1 MPEPREIVLAGHI
14 CIDISTDL
22 TNFASIRPGALVEV
36 GRAGWSIGGT
46 IANTGGTLRELGVPI
61 RIAGAISDDELGRT
75 VRTSLEA
82 KGMPDNDLQTSAAA
96 GTSYSIVLQADGTDR
111 SFLHY
116 PGANEFFDPA
126 AVTVTNASIVHFGY
140 PSLMMGMLENSGEPI
155 RVLLERAHAAG
166 ATASIDLAVVDPS
179 SSAASLNWAQIFANI
194 LPTVDVASPSL
205 DDLTS
210 ALGIDEPF
218 SIELVERL
226 AASLIEQGVA
236 VVALSAGAN
245 GVFVKTASPER
256 LRRGGLAL
264 AELADDWGNSELWQ
278 PPLPV
283 ENWASTNGA
292 GDALTAGLLYSLWA
306 GLTLSDAARTAAASA
321 AIRMQGDA
329 ATPDAL
335 ARMLETHSAAP
346 PNQPLESS

>member
-1 MPEPREIVLAGHI
+1 MSEPREIVLAGHI
-14 CIDISTDL
+14 CIDIATDL
-22 TNFASIRPGALVEV
+22 TNFSSIRPGALVEV

-46 IANTGGTLRELGVPI
+46 IANTGGTLQELGVPI

-75 VRTSLEA
+75 ARSTLEA
-82 KGMPDNDLQTSAAA
+82 KGMPDNDLQTSTAA

-116 PGANEFFDPA
+116 PGANEFFDPT
-126 AVTVTNASIVHFGY
+126 AVTVTDASIVHFGY
-140 PSLMMGMLENSGEPI
+140 PSLMRGMLENSGEPI
-155 RVLLERAHAAG
+155 RILLERAHAAG
-166 ATASIDLAVVDPS
+166 ATTSIDLAVVDPS
-179 SSAASLNWAQIFANI
+179 SRVASLDWAQIFANV

-210 ALGIDEPF
+210 ALGISEPF

-245 GVFVKTASPER
+245 GVFVTTASPER
-256 LRRGGLAL
+256 LRRGGRTLA
-264 AELADDWGNSELWQ
+264 AVANEWGSRELWQ

-283 ENWASTNGA
+283 KNWASTNGA

-306 GLTLSDAARTAAASA
+306 GRSLSDAARTAAASA
-321 AIRMQGDA
+321 AIRMQGEV
-329 ATPDAL
+329 ATKDAL
-335 ARMLETHSAAP
+335 ARMLEAHPAVP
-346 PNQPLESS
+346 PHQLHESS